1 MVPRAAG
8 VPYRERM
15 RLTILTFAV
24 AITVG
29 LLAGGRLRGLSA
41 VRFRWPYLALVGIA
55 LQFFPIGGWEENAL
69 VLASFAA
76 LCVFTLAN
84 IRQPG
89 FVLVF
94 VGLALNLLVIGVNQ
108 GMPVSHRALVE
119 SGQQD
124 LVDDLV
130 QSGGAKHHLATN
142 EDSLRSLGD
151 VIAIP
156 PPVRQAVSIGD
167 VLMYTGAAW
176 FIVAWMRRRGPT
188 RGSRDPDDAP
198 EPGED
203 QERPDDRGGEA
214 GVPFTALAFRI
225 GVVAV
230 TIGWLAAE
238 LPGSADQVLTPAV
251 LFFILAIAVVDLIPV
266 PVWGGMQLSLSFPI
280 LLGVAV
286 IFDPPVAAL
295 IAFLGSVDPRE
306 VKLDV
311 SLSMA
316 LFNRSQVAISILL
329 ASGIF
334 HATATHASP
343 WFALIPAVLVAAL
356 VAYGVNV
363 VAVAAEHTL
372 KNRVPLR
379 RVIAKMH
386 GSAPYEFIISYIG
399 LGLFGAAIA
408 RFYFTDGF
416 GAVVVF
422 LAPLIFARQMYFRSR
437 ALADQLAERNILLA
451 EQAQR
456 LEELLHKEHE
466 TVDELRELNR
476 MKGEFVAVVSHEL
489 RTPVTALIGYAKTLQ
504 QSEFADDVVLRA
516 EFLDRM
522 ERQGD
527 RLLRLVENLLT
538 ASRLES
544 RQLPVTTGRLLF
556 EDVCREVIESL
567 AGEADRIALRLPPD
581 LPVMHS
587 DRQLLGRV
595 IQNLI
600 DNALKYSPEG
610 AACELGARVE
620 GDNLVFWVTDQ
631 GIGIPTEKL
640 DRIFDRFYQVDSSS
654 TRSYRGAGLGL
665 SLVADL
671 MDHLGGTIAV
681 DSMEGIGST
690 FTVTLPVNLE
700 VAEEEGRPA
709 HEESDPR
716 VGPRV

>member
-1 MVPRAAG
+1 MHR
-8 VPYRERM
+8 RN
-15 RLTILTFAV
+15 
-24 AITVG
+24 
-29 LLAGGRLRGLSA
+29 GRPSRKS
-41 VRFRWPYLALVGIA
+41 
-55 LQFFPIGGWEENAL
+55 EE
-69 VLASFAA
+69 S
-76 LCVFTLAN
+76 
-84 IRQPG
+84 
-89 FVLVF
+89 
-94 VGLALNLLVIGVNQ
+94 
-108 GMPVSHRALVE
+108 
-119 SGQQD
+119 
-124 LVDDLV
+124 DD
-130 QSGGAKHHLATN
+130 
-142 EDSLRSLGD
+142 E
-151 VIAIP
+151 
-156 PPVRQAVSIGD
+156 
-167 VLMYTGAAW
+167 
-176 FIVAWMRRRGPT
+176 
-188 RGSRDPDDAP
+188 AP
-198 EPGED
+198 EPGDGPED
-203 QERPDDRGGEA
+203 GTPGGVNGE
-214 GVPFTALAFRI
+214 VPFAALAMRV
-225 GVVAV
+225 GVVAL
-230 TIGWLAAE
+230 TLGWLAVE
-238 LPGSADQVLTPAV
+238 LPGSADQAFDPAI

-295 IAFLGSVDPRE
+295 IALLGSADPRE

-311 SLSMA
+311 PLSVA
-316 LFNRSQVAISILL
+316 LYNRSQVAISVFF
-329 ASGIF
+329 ASTIF
-334 HATATHASP
+334 HATASEASP
-343 WFALIPAVLVAAL
+343 WYVLIPAVLIAAL

-363 VAVAAEHTL
+363 GTVAAQHSL
-372 KNRVPLR
+372 KNRVSMRTVL
-379 RVIAKMH
+379 AKMH
-386 GSAPYEFIISYIG
+386 GSAPYEFILSYLG

-408 RFYFTDGF
+408 RFYVTDGLW
-416 GAVVVF
+416 AVLVF

-437 ALADQLAERNILLA
+437 ALADELAERNILLA
-451 EQAQR
+451 EQAER
-456 LEELLHKEHE
+456 LEGLLQKEHE

-544 RQLPVTTGRLLF
+544 RQLPVAIGRLLF

-567 AGEADRIALRLPPD
+567 AGEADRIDLRLPPD

-587 DRQLLGRV
+587 DRQLLARV

-631 GIGIPTEKL
+631 GIGIPTEKV
-640 DRIFDRFYQVDSSS
+640 DRIFERFYQVDSSS

-671 MDHLGGTIAV
+671 IDHLGGTIAV

-690 FTVTLPVNLE
+690 FTVTLPVNLQ
-700 VAEEEGRPA
+700 VAEEDRPA

>member
-1 MVPRAAG
+1 
-8 VPYRERM
+8 M
-15 RLTILTFAV
+15 RLILLTFAA
-24 AITVG
+24 AIAIG
-29 LLAGGRLRGLSA
+29 LLSGGRLRGLSA

-55 LQFFPIGGWEENAL
+55 LQFLPIGGWEENAL
-69 VLASFAA
+69 VALSFAA
-76 LCVFTLAN
+76 LCVFALAN
-84 IRQPG
+84 IRQAG
-89 FVLVF
+89 FALIF
-94 VGLALNLLVIGVNQ
+94 VGLALNFLVIGVNQ

-119 SGQQD
+119 SGQED
-124 LVDDLV
+124 LIDELV
-130 QSGGAKHHLATN
+130 QSGGAKHHLATSQ
-142 EDSLRSLGD
+142 DSLRFLGD

-156 PPVRQAVSIGD
+156 PPVSQAASIGD
-167 VLMYTGAAW
+167 LLMYAGAGW
-176 FIVAWMRRRGPT
+176 FIVAWMHRRNGRP
-188 RGSRDPDDAP
+188 SRRPEESDDEAP
-198 EPGED
+198 EPGDEP
-203 QERPDDRGGEA
+203 EGGIPGGVKGE
-214 GVPFTALAFRI
+214 VPFTALAMRV
-225 GVVAV
+225 GVVAL
-230 TIGWLAAE
+230 TLGWLAVE
-238 LPGSADQVLTPAV
+238 LPGSADQVFDPAI
-251 LFFILAIAVVDLIPV
+251 LFFIVAIAVVDLIPV

-295 IAFLGSVDPRE
+295 IALLGSADPRE

-311 SLSMA
+311 PLSVA
-316 LFNRSQVAISILL
+316 LYNRSQVAISVLI
-329 ASGIF
+329 ASKVF
-334 HATATHASP
+334 HATASEASP
-343 WFALIPAVLVAAL
+343 WYVLVPAVLIAAL

-363 VAVAAEHTL
+363 GTVAAQHSL
-372 KNRVPLR
+372 KNRVSMRTVL
-379 RVIAKMH
+379 AKMH
-386 GSAPYEFIISYIG
+386 GSAPYEFILSYVG

-408 RFYFTDGF
+408 RFYIADGLW
-416 GAVVVF
+416 AVLVF

-451 EQAQR
+451 EQAER
-456 LEELLHKEHE
+456 LEGLLHKEHE

-504 QSEFADDVVLRA
+504 QSEFSDDVVLRA

-544 RQLPVTTGRLLF
+544 KQLPVTSGRLLF
-556 EDVCREVIESL
+556 EDVCLEVIESL
-567 AGEADRIALRLPPD
+567 AGEADRIDLRLPPD

-620 GDNLVFWVTDQ
+620 GENLVFWVTDQ
-631 GIGIPTEKL
+631 GIGIPREKV

-671 MDHLGGTIAV
+671 IDHLGGTIAV

-690 FTVTLPVNLE
+690 FMVTLPVNLQ
-700 VAEEEGRPA
+700 VAEEDRPA
-709 HEESDPR
+709 HEEHDPR

>member
-1 MVPRAAG
+1 
-8 VPYRERM
+8 M
-15 RLTILTFAV
+15 RLILLTFAA
-24 AITVG
+24 AIAIG
-29 LLAGGRLRGLSA
+29 LLAGGHLRGLSA

-55 LQFFPIGGWEENAL
+55 LQFFPVGGWEENAL
-69 VLASFAA
+69 LLLSFAA
-76 LCVFTLAN
+76 LCVFAVAN

-89 FVLVF
+89 FVLIF

-119 SGQQD
+119 SGQED
-124 LVDDLV
+124 LISELV
-130 QSGGAKHHLATN
+130 ESGGAKHHLATS
-142 EDSLRSLGD
+142 EDSLRFLGD

-156 PPVRQAVSIGD
+156 PPVSQAASIGD
-167 VLMYTGAAW
+167 LLMYAGAGW
-176 FIVAWMRRRGPT
+176 FIVAWMRRRSGRPS
-188 RGSRDPDDAP
+188 RGSEQSEDKAP
-198 EPGED
+198 EPEDEPEGGVPGEENGD
-203 QERPDDRGGEA
+203 
-214 GVPFTALAFRI
+214 VPFTALAMRI
-225 GVVAV
+225 GVV
-230 TIGWLAAE
+230 TLTLGWLAVE
-238 LPGSADQVLTPAV
+238 LPGSADQVFDPAV

-295 IAFLGSVDPRE
+295 IALLGSADPRE

-311 SLSMA
+311 PLSVA
-316 LFNRSQVAISILL
+316 LYNRSQVAISVLL
-329 ASGIF
+329 ASKIF
-334 HATATHASP
+334 HATASEAPP
-343 WFALIPAVLVAAL
+343 WYVLIPAVLIAAL

-363 VAVAAEHTL
+363 VAVSAQHSL
-372 KNRVPLR
+372 KSRVSMRMVL
-379 RVIAKMH
+379 AKMH
-386 GSAPYEFIISYIG
+386 GSAPYEFILSYIG

-408 RFYFTDGF
+408 RFYITDGLW
-416 GAVVVF
+416 AVMVF

-451 EQAQR
+451 EQTER
-456 LEELLHKEHE
+456 LEQLLHKEHE

-504 QSEFADDVVLRA
+504 QGEFADDAVLRA

-538 ASRLES
+538 ASRLET
-544 RQLPVTTGRLLF
+544 RQLPVSSGRLLF

-567 AGEADRIALRLPPD
+567 GGEADRIDLRLPPD

-610 AACELGARVE
+610 AACELGARVD

-631 GIGIPTEKL
+631 GIGIPREQV

-671 MDHLGGTIAV
+671 MDHLGGSIGV
-681 DSMEGIGST
+681 ESVEGIGST
-690 FTVTLPVNLE
+690 FTVTLPLHLQV
-700 VAEEEGRPA
+700 EEEHLPA

>member
-29 LLAGGRLRGLSA
+29 LLTGGRLRGLSA

-119 SGQQD
+119 SGQED

-130 QSGGAKHHLATN
+130 RSGGAKHHLATN

-167 VLMYTGAAW
+167 VLMYAGAAW
-176 FIVAWMRRRGPT
+176 FIVAAMRRRGPT
-188 RGSRDPDDAP
+188 RGSRDSDGAP

-203 QERPDDRGGEA
+203 QGRPDDRGSEE

-225 GVVAV
+225 GVAAV

-238 LPGSADQVLTPAV
+238 LPGSAEQVLDPAV

-343 WFALIPAVLVAAL
+343 WFVLIPAVLVAAL
-356 VAYGVNV
+356 VAYAVNV

-379 RVIAKMH
+379 HVIAKMH
-386 GSAPYEFIISYIG
+386 GSAPYEFVISYIG

-451 EQAQR
+451 EQAER
-456 LEELLHKEHE
+456 LEGLLHKEHE

-544 RQLPVTTGRLLF
+544 RQLPVTPGRLLF

-581 LPVMHS
+581 LPVMNS

-690 FTVTLPVNLE
+690 FTVTLPVNLQ
-700 VAEEEGRPA
+700 VTEEEDRSA
-709 HEESDPR
+709 HEQADPR

>member
-1 MVPRAAG
+1 
-8 VPYRERM
+8 M
-15 RLTILTFAV
+15 RLILLTFAV
-24 AITVG
+24 AIVIG
-29 LLAGGRLRGLSA
+29 LLAGGRLRGLSG
-41 VRFRWPYLALVGIA
+41 VRFRWPYLALLGIV
-55 LQFFPIGGWEENAL
+55 LQFFPVGGWVENAL
-69 VLASFAA
+69 VLLSFAA
-76 LCVFTLAN
+76 LCVFALAN

-94 VGLALNLLVIGVNQ
+94 VGLALNLVVIGVNQ
-108 GMPVSHRALVE
+108 GMPVSHRALLE
-119 SGQQD
+119 SGQED
-124 LVDDLV
+124 LIDDLV
-130 QSGGAKHHLATN
+130 HSGGAKHHLATDD
-142 EDSLRSLGD
+142 DSLRFLGD

-156 PPVRQAVSIGD
+156 PPVSQAASIGD
-167 VLMYTGAAW
+167 LLMYAGAGW
-176 FIVAWMRRRGPT
+176 FIVAWMRRRGGRQSDGFEGRDDEAP
-188 RGSRDPDDAP
+188 GPERDPTAP
-198 EPGED
+198 GP
-203 QERPDDRGGEA
+203 RGDESE
-214 GVPFTALAFRI
+214 VPFAALALRI
-225 GVVAV
+225 AV
-230 TIGWLAAE
+230 IILTIGWLAAV
-238 LPGSADQVLTPAV
+238 LPGSTDQVFDAAV
-251 LFFILAIAVVDLIPV
+251 VFFIVAIAIVDLIPV

-286 IFDPPVAAL
+286 IFDPPLAAL
-295 IAFLGSVDPRE
+295 IALLGSADPRE
-306 VKLDV
+306 VRAEV
-311 SLSMA
+311 SPSMA
-316 LFNRSQVAISILL
+316 LFNRCQVAISILL

-334 HATATHASP
+334 HGTASQDSP
-343 WFALIPAVLVAAL
+343 WYVLIPSVLVAAL
-356 VAYGVNV
+356 VAYAVNV
-363 VAVAAEHTL
+363 LAVAAEHSL
-372 KNRVPLR
+372 KNQVSLR
-379 RVIAKMH
+379 RVMGKMH
-386 GSAPYEFIISYIG
+386 GSAPYEFILSYIG

-408 RFYFTDGF
+408 RFYITDGLW
-416 GAVVVF
+416 AVMVF

-437 ALADQLAERNILLA
+437 ALADQLAERNTLLA

-456 LEELLHKEHE
+456 LEGLLHKEHE

-544 RQLPVTTGRLLF
+544 RQLPVTSGRLLF
-556 EDVCREVIESL
+556 EDVCREVVESL
-567 AGEADRIALRLPPD
+567 AGEADRIDLRLPPD

-631 GIGIPTEKL
+631 GIGIPTEQV

-654 TRSYRGAGLGL
+654 TRNYRGAGLGL

-671 MDHLGGTIAV
+671 MDHLGGSIAV
-681 DSMEGIGST
+681 DSVEGIGST
-690 FTVTLPVNLE
+690 FTVTLPVNLQ
-700 VAEEEGRPA
+700 VEEEDEAGRPA

>member
-1 MVPRAAG
+1 
-8 VPYRERM
+8 M
-15 RLTILTFAV
+15 RLILLTFAA
-24 AITVG
+24 AIAIG
-29 LLAGGRLRGLSA
+29 LLTGGRLRGLSA
-41 VRFRWPYLALVGIA
+41 VRFRWPYLALLGIA
-55 LQFFPIGGWEENAL
+55 LQFFPVGGWEENAL
-69 VLASFAA
+69 VLLSFAA
-76 LCVFTLAN
+76 LSVFALAN

-89 FVLVF
+89 FALIF
-94 VGLALNLLVIGVNQ
+94 IGLALNLLVIGVNQ
-108 GMPVSHRALVE
+108 GMPVSHRALMD

-130 QSGGAKHHLATN
+130 QSGGAKHHLATE
-142 EDSLRSLGD
+142 EDSLRFLGD

-156 PPVRQAVSIGD
+156 PPVSQAASIGD
-167 VLMYTGAAW
+167 LLMYAGAGW
-176 FIVAWMRRRGPT
+176 FIATWMRRRSRQPSLGSEDLPIGAPGPE
-188 RGSRDPDDAP
+188 P
-198 EPGED
+198 EPGDPSPRAE
-203 QERPDDRGGEA
+203 EGE
-214 GVPFTALAFRI
+214 VPFTALALRI
-225 GVVAV
+225 GVVALTV
-230 TIGWLAAE
+230 GWLAAV
-238 LPGSADQVLTPAV
+238 LPGSADQVFDPAV
-251 LFFILAIAVVDLIPV
+251 LFFIVAIAVVDLIPV
-266 PVWGGMQLSLSFPI
+266 PVWGGMQLSLSFPV
-280 LLGVAV
+280 LLSVAI

-295 IAFLGSVDPRE
+295 IALLGSADPRE
-306 VKLDV
+306 VKREV
-311 SLSMA
+311 SPSMA
-316 LFNRSQVAISILL
+316 LFNRSQVAASILL
-329 ASGIF
+329 ASAIF
-334 HATATHASP
+334 HAIASQTSP
-343 WFALIPAVLVAAL
+343 WYVLVPTVLIAAL
-356 VAYGVNV
+356 AAYAVNV
-363 VAVAAEHTL
+363 VVVAVEHSL
-372 KNRVPLR
+372 KNHVSVQRVT
-379 RVIAKMH
+379 AKMH
-386 GSAPYEFIISYIG
+386 GSAPYEFVISYIG

-408 RFYFTDGF
+408 RFYSTDGLW
-416 GAVVVF
+416 AVIVF
-422 LAPLIFARQMYFRSR
+422 LAPLVFARQMYFRSR
-437 ALADQLAERNILLA
+437 ALADQLAERNTLLA
-451 EQAQR
+451 EQAER
-456 LEELLHKEHE
+456 LEQLLHTEHE
-466 TVDELRELNR
+466 TVDELRKLNR

-544 RQLPVTTGRLLF
+544 RQLPVSSGRLLF

-567 AGEADRIALRLPPD
+567 AGEADRIDLRLPPD

-610 AACELGARVE
+610 AACELGARVD

-631 GIGIPTEKL
+631 GIGIPREQV

-671 MDHLGGTIAV
+671 MDHLGGTIEV
-681 DSMEGIGST
+681 ESVEGMGST
-690 FTVTLPVNLE
+690 FTVTLPVDLP
-700 VAEEEGRPA
+700 VADEDLPA

>member
-1 MVPRAAG
+1 
-8 VPYRERM
+8 M

-29 LLAGGRLRGLSA
+29 LLTGGRLRGLSA

-124 LVDDLV
+124 LVDELV

-203 QERPDDRGGEA
+203 QERPDDRGGEG

-306 VKLDV
+306 AKLDV

-343 WFALIPAVLVAAL
+343 WFALIPAVLIAAL

-379 RVIAKMH
+379 HVIAKMH

-437 ALADQLAERNILLA
+437 ALADQLAERNTLLA

-700 VAEEEGRPA
+700 VAEEEDRPA
-709 HEESDPR
+709 HEEADPR

>member
-1 MVPRAAG
+1 
-8 VPYRERM
+8 M
-15 RLTILTFAV
+15 RLILLTFAA
-24 AITVG
+24 AIAIGV
-29 LLAGGRLRGLSA
+29 LSGGRLRGLSA

-55 LQFFPIGGWEENAL
+55 LQLFPLGGWEENAL
-69 VLASFAA
+69 VALSFAA
-76 LCVFTLAN
+76 LCVFALAN
-84 IRQPG
+84 LRQPG
-89 FVLVF
+89 FMLIS

-119 SGQQD
+119 SGQED

-130 QSGGAKHHLATN
+130 HSSGAKHHLATD
-142 EDSLRSLGD
+142 EDSLRFLGD

-156 PPVRQAVSIGD
+156 PPVSQAASIGD
-167 VLMYTGAAW
+167 LLMYAGAGW
-176 FIVAWMRRRGPT
+176 FIVAWMRRRGGRP
-188 RGSRDPDDAP
+188 SRSSEDRDDEAPGAEP
-198 EPGED
+198 EPAPAPRADEGE
-203 QERPDDRGGEA
+203 
-214 GVPFTALAFRI
+214 VPFAALALRM
-225 GVVAV
+225 GVVV
-230 TIGWLAAE
+230 LTIGWLAAV
-238 LPGSADQVLTPAV
+238 LPGSADQVFDPAIV
-251 LFFILAIAVVDLIPV
+251 FFILAIAIVDLIPV

-295 IAFLGSVDPRE
+295 IALLGSADPRE
-306 VKLDV
+306 VRREV
-311 SLSMA
+311 SPSMA
-316 LFNRSQVAISILL
+316 IFNRSQVAISVLL

-334 HATATHASP
+334 HAAASQASP
-343 WFALIPAVLVAAL
+343 WYALIPAVFVAAL
-356 VAYGVNV
+356 VAYAVNV
-363 VAVAAEHTL
+363 VAVAAEHSL

-379 RVIAKMH
+379 RVMGKMH
-386 GSAPYEFIISYIG
+386 GSAPYEFILSYIG

-408 RFYFTDGF
+408 RFYITDGLW
-416 GAVVVF
+416 AVMVF

-437 ALADQLAERNILLA
+437 ALADQLAERNTLLA
-451 EQAQR
+451 EQAER
-456 LEELLHKEHE
+456 LEGLLHKEHE

-544 RQLPVTTGRLLF
+544 RQLPVSTGRLLF
-556 EDVCREVIESL
+556 EDVCREVVESL
-567 AGEADRIALRLPPD
+567 AGEADRIELRLPPD

-610 AACELGARVE
+610 AACELGARVD

-631 GIGIPTEKL
+631 GIGIPREQV

-671 MDHLGGTIAV
+671 IDHLGGTIDV
-681 DSMEGIGST
+681 ESVEGIGST
-690 FTVTLPVNLE
+690 FTVTLPVDLQ
-700 VAEEEGRPA
+700 VADEDLPA